1 MSFNNRDES
10 DSVGNDDRSSRTK
23 VPVNEDYLF
32 DVDIEKRELE
42 PAYWLGPVYE
52 VRRGS
57 WFFSEA
63 GTLRACDENLAN
75 QLEEGY
81 LKIAPWQKPSTVAD
95 RAVSQPRGR
104 PRSAILESV
113 GMSPKDKPISD
124 APERQPRATTPELP
138 PTYRLFGAHM
148 NTTVTYQDAN
158 VAYLLSDD
166 FTSRVSSM
174 VYGKFGALSGTKV
187 VRGYSELGKPVESVT
202 RDIRRRSG
210 HVSAVSESNEGAPKP
225 PAKARPSMLERQ
237 ISSLAGLADTQPENV
252 IDEEEEAREVEEKEM
267 EASKDTD
274 GEEQGRKINHLI
286 LVTHGIGQRLG
297 LRLDSI
303 NFVHDINILRK
314 TIKAVYGASP
324 DLQALNES
332 PTNCG
337 VQVLPICWRHL
348 LDFPQQNRRQTRR
361 EQDLADPENAEP
373 DDAYPS
379 LQDITVEGVP
389 YVRSLTSDLVLDI
402 LLYQSAYREH
412 IAKIVQKEVQRVLDL
427 FRKRTGFDGPVSLC
441 GHSLGSAILFDILCR
456 QDEKPRTTGNRY
468 RGMSYTTRDA
478 GVTPVDLHL
487 DFDCEHFFCLGSPI
501 ALFQMLK
508 GRTIAARQSSANGPP
523 PPSPFDPEMLT
534 SDPFS
539 QQFGSEYHNATGALS
554 ITTSTPKC
562 AYLYNIFHPTDP
574 IAYRLEPLISPAMAA
589 LKPQELPFT
598 KKGLF
603 AAPGLGNIYDRVG
616 QQVLS
621 GWYSLTSNVASG
633 LINRSLGVTGD
644 EMVLPQD
651 RIRPGSQQSQQN
663 PASQATPQST
673 PRGVRNTAIAAKA
686 AASAALSRSAIAEKT
701 NKQQKVADS
710 VEQNLSSGS
719 DNPDPPPTLID
730 NDIETLYSGFQR
742 NLSVS
747 LGDTSSS
754 KSSDGATT
762 PTKET
767 VMSTNPN
774 PPPAQPITVSTSTP
788 PSTSPSPPS
797 PTTPTQCS
805 SQPNPITIPPNI
817 AREDAKVRALNPNGR
832 VDYSIQEGMFDVSLL
847 ASIASHLSYWADEDV
862 VHFMVGQVLKRGAKG
877 AGTGASGERKEGA
890 K

>member
-1 MSFNNRDES
+1 MDVAKRKPFSTEAAESVPKEARQPKKFVPFSTS
-10 DSVGNDDRSSRTK
+10 DSQAIEAAFQSSSSRDGSDSSGDGDRSSPTK

-32 DVDIEKRELE
+32 DVNIEQRELE

-57 WFFSEA
+57 WFFSE
-63 GTLRACDENLAN
+63 GGSLRACDENLAN
-75 QLEEGY
+75 QLEDGY
-81 LKIAPWQKPSTVAD
+81 LKMSPWRKTSTVVD

-113 GMSPKDKPISD
+113 GMSPKDKPISE
-124 APERQPRATTPELP
+124 APEREPRATTPEP
-138 PTYRLFGAHM
+138 PPSHRLFGAHI

-158 VAYLLSDD
+158 VAYLVSDD

-174 VYGKFGALSGTKV
+174 VYGRFGAMSGTKV
-187 VRGYSELGKPVESVT
+187 VRGYSELGKPVEPLT
-202 RDIRRRSG
+202 KENRRRSG
-210 HVSAVSESNEGAPKP
+210 FAGPVSEGDEGAPKP

-237 ISSLAGLADTQPENV
+237 ISSLAGMPEIPQENV

-267 EASKDTD
+267 EASRDTE
-274 GEEQGRKINHLI
+274 GEEQGRKIDHLI

-303 NFVHDINILRK
+303 NFVHDINVLRK

-324 DLQALNES
+324 DLQALTGS
-332 PTNCG
+332 PKNCG

-348 LDFPQQNRRQTRR
+348 LDFPQQNRRQTRK
-361 EQDLADPENAEP
+361 EQDLADPENADTE
-373 DDAYPS
+373 DAYPS

-412 IAKIVQKEVQRVLDL
+412 IAKIVQKEVQRVLEL
-427 FRKRTGFDGPVSLC
+427 FRERTGFNGTVSLC

-456 QDEKPRTTGNRY
+456 QDEKVKTTGNRY
-468 RGMSYTTRDA
+468 RGMSYTSRDA
-478 GVTPVDLHL
+478 GVTPVDLRL

-508 GRTIAARQSSANGPP
+508 GRTIAARQSNSSGPP

-539 QQFGSEYHNATGALS
+539 QEFASEYHNATGALS
-554 ITTSTPKC
+554 ITTSRPKC
-562 AYLYNIFHPTDP
+562 DYLYNIFHPTDP

-616 QQVLS
+616 QQMLS

-651 RIRPGSQQSQQN
+651 RIRPGWQPQAQAQQQQS
-663 PASQATPQST
+663 SQPVSQTNAERVKTK
-673 PRGVRNTAIAAKA
+673 AIAAKA
-686 AASAALSRSAIAEKT
+686 AASAALSRNAIAEKT
-701 NKQQKVADS
+701 SKQQEVAKS
-710 VEQNLSSGS
+710 AKQNLSSGS

-730 NDIETLYSGFQR
+730 NDIETLYSGFQKK
-742 NLSVS
+742 VS
-747 LGDTSSS
+747 IQPGDPSLT
-754 KSSDGATT
+754 KPSDGATT
-762 PTKET
+762 PTNET
-767 VMSTNPN
+767 VLSSNQAHSHPTPTSPTDLHH
-774 PPPAQPITVSTSTP
+774 PPRHQ
-788 PSTSPSPPS
+788 PSPPPVPS
-797 PTTPTQCS
+797 
-805 SQPNPITIPPNI
+805 PNPSQSHPTSP
-817 AREDAKVRALNPNGR
+817 AKTPRSAP
-832 VDYSIQEGMFDVSLL
+832 
-847 ASIASHLSYWADEDV
+847 
-862 VHFMVGQVLKRGAKG
+862 
-877 AGTGASGERKEGA
+877 
-890 K
+890 